1 MAGFLDLSPISMA
14 VISNKSILI
23 LPLRHTQ
30 GPQGCQ
36 NIHKNISK
44 MNLVSHGPSNQAKS
58 EIIPEKPQKC
68 PKNDNFSCK

>member
-1 MAGFLDLSPISMA
+1 MNGSKSYGVFKQGTMAGFLDLSPISMT

-44 MNLVSHGPSNQAKS
+44 MNLVSYDLK
-58 EIIPEKPQKC
+58 IKPKV
-68 PKNDNFSCK
+68 K